1 MDNTFKI
8 SRFGKY
14 FVYDLKRQ
22 WKNIG
27 MLMLIF
33 SLFPI
38 IFYMIYMFF
47 AAMFDGGLAKKASVL
62 EKGFS
67 RETSL

>member
-8 SRFGKY
+8 SRFRKY

-38 IFYMIYMFF
+38 IFYMI
-47 AAMFDGGLAKKASVL
+47 LLLSAKT
-62 EKGFS
+62 F
-67 RETSL
+67 